1 MEDLKIGL
9 EQHAEVVWDYQAF
22 WKCDQ
27 DFDIVICIGQN
38 FYLMRCKST
47 STQQIHFL
55 RIINEI
61 ETV

>member
-27 DFDIVICIGQN
+27 DFDIVHLHWPEFLSYEVQKY
-38 FYLMRCKST
+38 F
-47 STQQIHFL
+47 TQQNHFL
-55 RIINEI
+55 MNYWNRN
-61 ETV
+61 